1 MAIVMLFH
9 HQGPPRARAYQRLV
23 RSPLRVEFVV
33 GLLAASAIV
42 AFGIVAYFTFAPLAV
57 AP

>member
-1 MAIVMLFH
+1 MGIVPLFH
-9 HQGPPRARAYQRLV
+9 QGALRAGNYQR
-23 RSPLRVEFVV
+23 RTRPSPQIELVV

-42 AFGIVAYFTFAPLAV
+42 AFGVVAYFTFAPLAG

>member
-1 MAIVMLFH
+1 MGIVPLFQ
-9 HQGPPRARAYQRLV
+9 HQGVLRAGNYQR
-23 RSPLRVEFVV
+23 RAASSPRIEFIV

-42 AFGIVAYFTFAPLAV
+42 AFGIVAYFTFAPLAG

>member
-1 MAIVMLFH
+1 MGTVLLL
-9 HQGPPRARAYQRLV
+9 HQGAIRVGRYQR
-23 RSPLRVEFVV
+23 RGRTSLRIELVV

-42 AFGIVAYFTFAPLAV
+42 AFGIVAYFAFAPLTG

>member
-1 MAIVMLFH
+1 MGIVPLFH
-9 HQGPPRARAYQRLV
+9 QGALRAGNYQRRTRPFPQIEL
-23 RSPLRVEFVV
+23 VV

-42 AFGIVAYFTFAPLAV
+42 AFGLVAYFTFAPLAG